1 MRDIGRG
8 QDHQNVTRV
17 GDMNQGHPE
26 DMKESL
32 NLIKNITGI
41 LHQLALM
48 LVVQMM
54 KDLNKGR
61 RRNFRTLNYQ
71 KKKEGTVH
79 TCTLKLESL

>member
-8 QDHQNVTRV
+8 QDHQNVTRIR
-17 GDMNQGHPE
+17 DMNQGHPE
-26 DMKESL
+26 DMKKSL
-32 NLIKNITGI
+32 NLIKISTGI
-41 LHQLALM
+41 HQLALM